1 MNESKESHSYTQK
14 PPNPNI
20 PIIDMEKVLQVKLK
34 EENEHESE
42 SLESEEEEE
51 EDILSEN
58 ARLLPSGSILSS
70 NASLTRKG
78 SLLQRKEEVI
88 DILNKVYENE
98 ESKHFSDMKSFENMD
113 TPNNAISE
121 THNKSSERELN
132 SNPLEY
138 DIEDVNIERSKT
150 DENMKNTSVYR
161 SNTSFE
167 GSNPNI

>member
-1 MNESKESHSYTQK
+1 MNASKDNLSYTPK
-14 PPNPNI
+14 PLNPNI
-20 PIIDMEKVLQVKLK
+20 PIIDMEKVFEVKLK
-34 EENEHESE
+34 EENENESE

-58 ARLLPSGSILSS
+58 AKLLPSGSMLSS

-88 DILNKVYENE
+88 DLLNTVYENE

-113 TPNNAISE
+113 TLNNAVSE

-132 SNPLEY
+132 SNPLES
-138 DIEDVNIERSKT
+138 DIEDVNIESSKI